1 MDGYCCVRINLFF
14 SYPIFYINYF
24 FFFIVSTVVVF
35 FVFVFV
41 FLFLLSFTF
50 SLFLFFLSLL
60 FFTFMSISPMPFPL
74 IFGLLSKRCLPGN
87 NFVVWYLNLQNGLF
101 SDKKD
106 VSEDERVSFL
116 SFFFFCLLSSSNFC
130 TFFYLVPIQHHCW

>member
-1 MDGYCCVRINLFF
+1 MLRKNQPIFFVPNILYQLFF
-14 SYPIFYINYF
+14 LLHRIYGSRF
-24 FFFIVSTVVVF
+24 FRFRFCFSFFLS
-35 FVFVFV
+35 
-41 FLFLLSFTF
+41 FLLSFTF

-116 SFFFFCLLSSSNFC
+116 SFFFFCLLSSFV
-130 TFFYLVPIQHHCW
+130 FFLHLTSALFFI